1 MAMAP
6 ATILMA
12 VCMKEDSL
20 MEYLM
25 DMADSSTQMETT
37 IKDKLNLVDK
47 MAMEP
52 TKIRSCTRAH
62 SSMARSM
69 G

>member
-1 MAMAP
+1 MKHPMAMAP

-25 DMADSSTQMETT
+25 DMADS
-37 IKDKLNLVDK
+37 
-47 MAMEP
+47 
-52 TKIRSCTRAH
+52 
-62 SSMARSM
+62 
-69 G
+69 